1 MNCIICTLVYINQYN
16 DIDEYVYRVPYE
28 MLLIKFIDILDII
41 IKSIFTENKYNIY
54 LVKNNNLDITK
65 LNKLISFQKDI
76 TIFQKLFN
84 NKYDKIDNFKL
95 LIKDNI

>member
-1 MNCIICTLVYINQYN
+1 MNCIICTLVYVNQDN

-28 MLLIKFIDILDII
+28 MLLLKFINILDVI

-54 LVKNNNLDITK
+54 IIKNNNFDTTK
-65 LNKLISFQKDI
+65 LNKLICFQKNI

-84 NKYDKIDNFKL
+84 SKHDKINNFKL

>member
-1 MNCIICTLVYINQYN
+1 MNCIICTLVYINQHN
-16 DIDEYVYRVPYE
+16 DIDEYVYRVPYN

-41 IKSIFTENKYNIY
+41 IKSIFTEDRYDIY
-54 LVKNNNLDITK
+54 IIKNDNFDTTK
-65 LNKLISFQKDI
+65 LNKLICFQKNI

-84 NKYDKIDNFKL
+84 SKNYKINNFKL